1 VTSDARTPCSQTVR
15 ARRTVTLLVGLVVAT
30 LLATATPA
38 RATASG
44 SSLPLVRVRDVPL
57 PGHATRFDYQAVD
70 NAAHRLSIA
79 HLGDSQVDIVDLATF
94 RVTAQVHDVDEVHG
108 VAVAS
113 DRGRLYATAT
123 GSDELAVIDTVSGR
137 VTSRVRTGKFPDG
150 VAYDSDDGLVLVSNK
165 NDGSVTVVDARTD
178 TVLRTVHIARETGN
192 VVYDP
197 RARLAYVSARPPDA
211 LVGFDPAQG
220 DLVARVPLPG
230 CRGAHGVYVE
240 EQPPRAFIACEDNA
254 RLVTV
259 DLVSGRR
266 VAAAPV
272 GRNPDVLALDGSMQR
287 LYVASES
294 GIVSVF
300 STSSAKPQAIGE
312 GRLARAAHS
321 VAVDQTTHR
330 VFFPLEDV
338 RGRPVLRVMKP
349 AARP

>member
-1 VTSDARTPCSQTVR
+1 M
-15 ARRTVTLLVGLVVAT
+15 
-30 LLATATPA
+30 
-38 RATASG
+38 
-44 SSLPLVRVRDVPL
+44 
-57 PGHATRFDYQAVD
+57 
-70 NAAHRLSIA
+70 
-79 HLGDSQVDIVDLATF
+79 
-94 RVTAQVHDVDEVHG
+94 HDVDDVYG

-123 GSDELAVIDTVSGR
+123 RSDELAVIDTVTGR
-137 VTSRVRTGKFPDG
+137 VTARVHTGRFPDG

-178 TVLRTVHIARETGN
+178 AVVRTIHIARETGN

-197 RARLAYVSARPPDA
+197 GARLAYVSARPPDA
-211 LVGFDPAQG
+211 LVGFDAAQG
-220 DLVARVPLPG
+220 DVVARVALPG
-230 CRGAHGVYVE
+230 CRGAHGVYVQE
-240 EQPPRAFIACEDNA
+240 RRARAFVACEDNA

-259 DLVSGRR
+259 DLVHGRR

-272 GRNPDVLALDGSMQR
+272 GRNPDVLALDGSKQR

-300 STSSAKPQAIGE
+300 STSSAKPQSIGE